1 MPDAAGRVPACPFP
15 DHGGDGAA
23 SPAQAPQN
31 AVARIYCDYRNS
43 WRTLQ
48 IMAAHDLCADVA
60 ALLNPIPAPG
70 GMLADEALDTAAEE
84 ALRERDERAEALR
97 LAWSGDGSDPL
108 LTALADL
115 CSQRLRIEAEMRQLI
130 AYGRRFTH
138 PRPYK
143 LIDLAGAAGMS
154 ISGVR
159 TAYEAEEVEQVA
171 DALGRPPAT
180 STG

>member
-1 MPDAAGRVPACPFP
+1 MM
-15 DHGGDGAA
+15 
-23 SPAQAPQN
+23 
-31 AVARIYCDYRNS
+31 
-43 WRTLQ
+43 Q

-60 ALLNPIPAPG
+60 ALLTPIPAPG
-70 GMLADEALDTAAEE
+70 GMLADEALDAAAEE
-84 ALRERDERAEALR
+84 ALRERDERAESLR

-115 CSQRLRIEAEMRQLI
+115 CSQRLRIEAEMRLLI

-143 LIDLAGAAGMS
+143 LIDLAAAAGMS

-171 DALGRPPAT
+171 DALGRPPAAG
-180 STG
+180 TG